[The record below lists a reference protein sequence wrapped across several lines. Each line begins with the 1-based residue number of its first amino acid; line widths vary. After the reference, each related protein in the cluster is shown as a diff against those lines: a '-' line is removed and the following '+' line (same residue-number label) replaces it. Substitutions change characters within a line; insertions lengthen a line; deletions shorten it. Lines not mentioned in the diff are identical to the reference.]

1 MPRTSTCSVLGHQL
15 DPIAE
20 KNCAAPELYKCE
32 EKMIFTR
39 KQGGSNIIPPIR
51 DHCHP
56 HISWKAKKKILTPK
70 KLPPSVPRSLSEP
83 FERPAGAS
91 KRWSLRRRLSTSRSF
106 PANNQTK
113 TGKLLPPERETCSYI
128 FLIVLSVQTH
138 RDNNRQSWPTRNWNL
153 QQIFLLIPCSW
164 FFYAMKQQTC
174 GFDSKMRPGDM
185 IFHQTKQQWQWQ
197 KRKQKGHFLSTCLS
211 TLAKRMFSS
220 LLFFLGHPIEN
231 HPQPFIALSANI
243 TWVTIKVFGMI

>member
-91 KRWSLRRRLSTSRSF
+91 KKWSLRRRLSTSRSF
-106 PANNQTK
+106 AANNQTK
-113 TGKLLPPERETCSYI
+113 IGKLLPPERETCSYI

-138 RDNNRQSWPTRNWNL
+138 RDNNRQSWPTKNWNL
-153 QQIFLLIPCSW
+153 QRIFLLIP
-164 FFYAMKQQTC
+164 FFYWFHAV
-174 GFDSKMRPGDM
+174 GFSMLWSNKLVVSIAKWDLEIWFS
-185 IFHQTKQQWQWQ
+185 TKQNNNDSD
-197 KRKQKGHFLSTCLS
+197 KRKQKGNSLSTCL
-211 TLAKRMFSS
+211 
-220 LLFFLGHPIEN
+220 
-231 HPQPFIALSANI
+231 
-243 TWVTIKVFGMI
+243 

>member
-56 HISWKAKKKILTPK
+56 HISWKAKNKILTPK

-91 KRWSLRRRLSTSRSF
+91 KKWSLRRRLSTSRSF

-113 TGKLLPPERETCSYI
+113 TGKLLPPEGETVATFSWL
-128 FLIVLSVQTH
+128 FSVCKHTE
-138 RDNNRQSWPTRNWNL
+138 TTTGNL
-153 QQIFLLIPCSW
+153 GPLGIETYSG
-164 FFYAMKQQTC
+164 FFYW
-174 GFDSKMRPGDM
+174 FHFSIDSM
-185 IFHQTKQQWQWQ
+185 QLV
-197 KRKQKGHFLSTCLS
+197 FLCHEATNLWFQSLQ
-211 TLAKRMFSS
+211 FSADVN
-220 LLFFLGHPIEN
+220 N
-231 HPQPFIALSANI
+231 HDD
-243 TWVTIKVFGMI
+243 T